1 VSARWVELI
10 GGPFRASWRAALGW
24 SVAFVLLIVS
34 TMAFW
39 PAFRGSSGITTAI
52 DQLPAPLLTAF
63 GLEGFGTPAG
73 YLRGGLY
80 ELVMPL
86 CFAAAGVLFAN
97 SATASEEDSG
107 RLELFVSQPVS
118 RAAFFT
124 GRAIAVFA
132 WLGVLTMVALAV
144 QLASDEVFAV
154 PIDAGRVAATVVLCG
169 LLGAFLAGLGLA
181 VAGFVAR
188 PQMVLSAG
196 FGIAYTS
203 YLVLA
208 LFPISSFL
216 APWREIAPWGWALGG
231 DPLVNGGDAWRY
243 VLLGVPAVLLA
254 AVGVLAFERRDI
266 RSA

>member
-1 VSARWVELI
+1 VSGRWAELI

-24 SVAFVLLIVS
+24 SLAFVVLIVS

-39 PAFRGSSGITTAI
+39 PAFRGSSGITAAI
-52 DQLPAPLLTAF
+52 DQLPTPLLSAF
-63 GLEGFGTPAG
+63 GLQGFGSPAG

-97 SATASEEDSG
+97 SATAAEEESG

-118 RAAFFT
+118 RAVFFT

-132 WLGVLTMVALAV
+132 WLAVLTLVALAV
-144 QLASDEVFAV
+144 QLASDQVFGV
-154 PIDAGRVAATVVLCG
+154 PIDTGHVAATVVLCG
-169 LLGAFLAGLGLA
+169 LLGALLAGLCLA
-181 VAGFVAR
+181 VAGVVDR
-188 PQMVLSAG
+188 PQLALSAG
-196 FGIAYTS
+196 LGVAYVS

-208 LFPISSFL
+208 LFPLSSLL
-216 APWREIAPWGWALGG
+216 APWRQIGPWGWALGG

-243 VLLGVPAVLLA
+243 VLLGGPAVLLA
-254 AVGVLAFERRDI
+254 ALGVVAFDRRDI